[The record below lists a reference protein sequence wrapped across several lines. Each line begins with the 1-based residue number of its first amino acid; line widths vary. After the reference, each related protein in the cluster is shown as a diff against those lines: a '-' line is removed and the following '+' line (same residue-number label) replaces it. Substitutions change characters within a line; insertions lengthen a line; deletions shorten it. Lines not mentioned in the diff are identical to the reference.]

1 MVNMPELNVT
11 FNSSTASV
19 DVWDGFSTAEVK
31 PKGDIY
37 SVSKASELAWIAEQ
51 VNSGN
56 NFSGRTVRLM
66 SNIDLGDKIW
76 KPIGSENNRFDGLF
90 DGQTN
95 SVMNIRTQNSTY
107 TGLFGAVDDNGRI
120 VKLGMKG
127 TFKIVSDSEVYAGAI
142 TGVNHGTIED
152 CFNACSIFTDIKS
165 EENSS
170 VGGIAGVNFKMISN
184 CFNDADMVSSSPA
197 VQMGGL
203 AGVNNGIIE
212 ECYNEGKVS
221 SQIQEGNL
229 PAGVSIYSGGMSG
242 ISHGFI
248 GKCYNEG
255 IVESSLTSAETD
267 YAELF
272 AGGICGW
279 SDGHLNDCYNLKG
292 IKAVINIESEKEM
305 LTANAYAGGISG
317 WNSGIIEKC
326 YNENEVRSVSRL
338 SKSGAEESYS
348 GGIVGINLGNVHQ
361 SRTMGK
367 AYAESS
373 TDTNAHVHSITG
385 KNDGSI
391 TDSF

>member
-76 KPIGSENNRFDGLF
+76 KPIGS

-95 SVMNIRTQNSTY
+95 SVMNVRTQNSIY
-107 TGLFGAVDDNGRI
+107 AGLFGAVDDNGRI

-165 EENSS
+165 EENPWA
-170 VGGIAGVNFKMISN
+170 VLQELIS
-184 CFNDADMVSSSPA
+184 
-197 VQMGGL
+197 
-203 AGVNNGIIE
+203 
-212 ECYNEGKVS
+212 K
-221 SQIQEGNL
+221 
-229 PAGVSIYSGGMSG
+229 
-242 ISHGFI
+242 
-248 GKCYNEG
+248 
-255 IVESSLTSAETD
+255 
-267 YAELF
+267 
-272 AGGICGW
+272 
-279 SDGHLNDCYNLKG
+279 
-292 IKAVINIESEKEM
+292 
-305 LTANAYAGGISG
+305 
-317 WNSGIIEKC
+317 
-326 YNENEVRSVSRL
+326 
-338 SKSGAEESYS
+338 
-348 GGIVGINLGNVHQ
+348 
-361 SRTMGK
+361 
-367 AYAESS
+367 
-373 TDTNAHVHSITG
+373 
-385 KNDGSI
+385 
-391 TDSF
+391 